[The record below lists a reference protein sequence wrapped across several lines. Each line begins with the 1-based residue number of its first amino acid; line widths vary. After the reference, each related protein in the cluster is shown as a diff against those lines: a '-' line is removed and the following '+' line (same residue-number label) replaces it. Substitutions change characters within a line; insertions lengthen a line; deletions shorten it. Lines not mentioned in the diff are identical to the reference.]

1 MSGQAGGR
9 GARGQF
15 GGRDDS
21 GETLAL
27 LILWPAIIMAILVM
41 LVHAFIVS
49 NARAEAETA
58 ASEGLRTAWRY
69 TADADFLAD
78 SDDPAE
84 PYLGIPTHPE
94 VLEMVEQVK
103 DTVARVAGE
112 SDGWRWWRPGVA
124 QVHSDWCYDGPGD
137 AGLQSVGERRPVAG
151 ETGWVRV
158 VISGEAFGPMAALWP
173 DRWEP
178 VYAAAQGPAIVVRR
192 GLDGG
197 SSLIPAEL
205 PVC

>member
-1 MSGQAGGR
+1 MSGQPGR
-9 GARGQF
+9 RDLASEPS
-15 GGRDDS
+15 GRDNS

-41 LVHAFIVS
+41 LVHAFIIS

-78 SDDPAE
+78 PDDPMISYIGMA
-84 PYLGIPTHPE
+84 PHPE

-124 QVHSDWCYDGPGD
+124 QVLSDWCYDGPGD
-137 AGLQSVGERRPVAG
+137 SLLPVGERRPVAG
-151 ETGWVRV
+151 EAGWVRV

-178 VYAAAQGPAIVVRR
+178 VYASAQGPAIVVRR

-197 SSLIPAEL
+197 STVIPAEL
-205 PVC
+205 PAC